1 MSLYNVQNQWGG
13 NNAAWHPGGIF
24 NIGNRGSQLPIA
36 LQITSNNNGTT
47 FTGTMTYVNEGPIG
61 VRATLVTMD
70 TYHVENQWGGPTA
83 PWHDAGFFL
92 LGARNGQN
100 PVAFDIKSS
109 DNGKT
114 FTGTMTYAGEGPIGF
129 QGVLTEG
136 YAYNA
141 ANQWGGPSAPS
152 HPGGQWVLGCR
163 ANQPVVALA
172 ISSSDNGKTLTGTM
186 TYAGE
191 GPIGFRG
198 TRTMANT
205 YQVENQWGGSSAPWH
220 PGGQFVI
227 GCRGDA
233 QGVVAVNAQSTD
245 GINLNG
251 TMTYYGEGPI
261 GLSLSAAVA
270 AGAVTTPVASVA

>member
-13 NNAAWHPGGIF
+13 KNAAWHPGGIF

-36 LQITSNNNGTT
+36 LNITSNDGGTT
-47 FTGTMTYVNEGPIG
+47 FSGTMTYVGEGPIG
-61 VRATLVTMD
+61 FRATLTTMN
-70 TYHVENQWGGPTA
+70 TYHVENQWGGSTA

-114 FTGTMTYAGEGPIGF
+114 FTGTMTYANEGPIGF
-129 QGVLTEG
+129 QGALTEG

-141 ANQWGGPSAPS
+141 SNQWGGNNAPL
-152 HPGGQWVLGCR
+152 HFGGQWVLGCR
-163 ANQPVVALA
+163 ANQAVVALA
-172 ISSSDNGKTLTGTM
+172 VSSTDSGKTLNGTM

-198 TRTMANT
+198 TRIMANT
-205 YQVENQWGGSSAPWH
+205 YQVENQWGGSNAPWH

-233 QGVVAVNAQSTD
+233 QGVAAVNAQSHD
-245 GINLNG
+245 GSNLNG
-251 TMTYYGEGPI
+251 TMVYVGEGPI
-261 GLSLSAAVA
+261 GLGL
-270 AGAVTTPVASVA
+270 TPATGITSTQKATGVAS